1 MAENNV
7 LRRDVVQIGFEVE
20 NDPFSNLNSELDAID
35 QSTAKVV
42 EEAEKA
48 TAKIEAVGK
57 ATDGMSASTNAL
69 NAENDFGKFAK
80 SIEEADEKCE
90 IAAAN
95 LNSELETSVNIQDEL
110 TSSMS
115 AAEKVMNEYAENGK
129 MSAESSEAMQRATQ
143 EASSAFDE
151 LKAAQDKAKA
161 AMDAYDAIMISGTTD
176 TDKLAEAERNASQA
190 ASELAS
196 ANQRA
201 NEATS
206 NLNHATE
213 NVSETA
219 VSAIETISNTLIAAK
234 IADIVSDVTSK
245 VIDMT
250 NAFSDAEAVVVNATG
265 ASGKALDGLDSSMT
279 KAFANHHDDI
289 GTTAAAIGEVNT
301 RMALTGQTLTDV
313 TGKFLDFSQIT
324 GSDVVGSV
332 QNVTKIMNKWGVEK
346 SNVESILDRLAYAG
360 QIAGISVDALS
371 SDLIN
376 SSSAFQQMGITLD
389 GAISLLSA
397 FELQGISS
405 GSALTAMRTAVNGFS
420 KDGLNAS
427 TALRSVI
434 NEIATM
440 ENSADATA
448 LACETFGSKAGVE
461 MATAIRS
468 GIISVEMLSASLDE
482 ADGTLQKTAETGE
495 TLSQKWE
502 TASNKLE
509 ASFSSVVSPAVEE
522 VSGGI
527 AELTDNFG
535 EFLMEN
541 PAVTKAIT
549 ALAVGLGVAS
559 VSIAAVT
566 FATTVAIPAITA
578 LGSAINFA
586 LGPIGWIAAGAT
598 VLTGGIMLL
607 QSAFDDTDNSVE
619 DYNGTLEECRKEIER
634 TSDAH
639 RKAVARYGENSEAA
653 KKLEGNLEK
662 LNAQYRKGGGAI
674 AELEQSIQATTD
686 AYIQLS
692 SAQNKAMQS
701 IEDNQIQGLQ
711 AVSMLEALSSKAEIT
726 SSDLDIMASYADYL
740 NDTFNCNIKVNYE
753 TGELTGFNPEV
764 VAQQIIDVANDNR
777 VKSAMSYLT
786 GSDFTEGY
794 LDAIDEFSKASIELQ
809 KAEAAYQEGYEKSGR
824 YGGYTDGGRLKEAQ
838 KAMESAQ
845 ATLDG
850 FNSDLEY
857 YGSVVDETGKTTE
870 ILRKSFE
877 DTAKSGGK
885 FVSVS
890 EALSDGMESVSDG
903 TSEAQRAVSKFNDEI
918 YNLALSYDA
927 AYEAASQSIEGQY
940 ALWDKVEAV
949 ATTSIYD
956 INSALESQ
964 NAYWESYSSN
974 LATLQ
979 ERASGIEG
987 LSDMLAT
994 MADGSEESAS
1004 ALAALAGASDEELS
1018 SVVANWENVKANQDE
1033 AARSMADTA
1042 TQFSEKVSQMEG
1054 DMQDLISEMDM
1065 ADTAQANATRTVNA
1079 YMDALLNG
1087 INGRRGEV
1095 TSAIQSLMN
1104 AGSATGITV
1113 SAPAVEHNATGT
1125 MNSADVFV
1133 AGEEGPEL
1141 VVGKGGSTVFPTGET
1156 NRIVDAV
1163 RDFSGGYTPQNSGI
1177 QPRNQTIVKN
1187 ETYAPNFVL
1196 NMNGASATT
1205 ENKRKVQRWI
1215 KESIAT
1221 VFEELSSN
1229 NDPILEG

>member
-1 MAENNV
+1 MADKNV
-7 LRRDVVQIGFEVE
+7 LRRDVVQIGFEIE
-20 NDPFSNLNSELDAID
+20 NDPFADLKNELDEMNQSTEKVIESAQEAADKVSSVGDSSSDLSDTASEFENLNNEIESSIGVHEELSVAEQEAMSATNELAESEVNATAAADEFSDATQRASESAD
-35 QSTAKVV
+35 ELGESS
-42 EEAEKA
+42 EEASDSTVNA
-48 TAKIEAVGK
+48 IQNI
-57 ATDGMSASTNAL
+57 ASTM
-69 NAENDFGKFAK
+69 
-80 SIEEADEKCE
+80 
-90 IAAAN
+90 IAAA
-95 LNSELETSVNIQDEL
+95 IAD
-110 TSSMS
+110 
-115 AAEKVMNEYAENGK
+115 KVM
-129 MSAESSEAMQRATQ
+129 
-143 EASSAFDE
+143 
-151 LKAAQDKAKA
+151 
-161 AMDAYDAIMISGTTD
+161 
-176 TDKLAEAERNASQA
+176 
-190 ASELAS
+190 
-196 ANQRA
+196 
-201 NEATS
+201 
-206 NLNHATE
+206 
-213 NVSETA
+213 
-219 VSAIETISNTLIAAK
+219 
-234 IADIVSDVTSK
+234 DVTNK

-250 NAFSDAEAVVVNATG
+250 NAFSDAESVIVKATG
-265 ASGKALDGLDSSMT
+265 ASGKALEGLDSSMT
-279 KAFANHHDDI
+279 DAFATHHDDI
-289 GTTAAAIGEVNT
+289 GTTAAAIGEINT
-301 RMALTGQTLTDV
+301 RMALTGQALTEV
-313 TGKFLDFSQIT
+313 TGKFLDFSRIT

-332 QNVTKIMNKWGVEK
+332 QNVTKIMNKWGIEQE
-346 SNVESILDRLAYAG
+346 NVESVLDRLAYAG
-360 QIAGISVDALS
+360 QIAGISVDSLS

-376 SSSAFQQMGITLD
+376 SSAAFQEMEISLD

-420 KDGLNAS
+420 KDGLDAS
-427 TALRSVI
+427 AALRNVI

-440 ENSADATA
+440 ENQADATA

-461 MATAIRS
+461 MALAIRS
-468 GIISVEMLSASLDE
+468 GTISVDMFNASLSA
-482 ADGTLQKTAETGE
+482 ADGTLQKTAETSE
-495 TLSQKWE
+495 TLSEKWE

-509 ASFSSVVSPAVEE
+509 ASFTSVLSPAVDV
-522 VSGGI
+522 VSSGF
-527 AELTDNFG
+527 AEITDKAG
-535 EFLMEN
+535 DFLMEH
-541 PAVTKAIT
+541 PAVAKAIT
-549 ALAVGLGVAS
+549 AIAVGLGVAAA
-559 VSIAAVT
+559 SIAAVT

-578 LGSAINFA
+578 FGSAINFA

-598 VLTGGIMLL
+598 ALVGGIMLI
-607 QSAFDDTDNSVE
+607 SEAFDDSDDSVE

-845 ATLDG
+845 ATLDS

-877 DTAKSGGK
+877 DTAKSGGR

-949 ATTSIYD
+949 ATTSISD

-987 LSDMLAT
+987 LSDLLAT

-1004 ALAALAGASDEELS
+1004 AIAALAGASDEELS

-1033 AARSMADTA
+1033 AAKSMADTA

-1065 ADTAQANATRTVNA
+1065 ADTAQANASRTVNA
-1079 YMDALLNG
+1079 YMDALLSG

-1095 TSAIQSLMN
+1095 TSAIQSLMD

-1113 SAPAVEHNATGT
+1113 TAPVEHNATGT

-1215 KESIAT
+1215 KESISEI
-1221 VFEELSSN
+1221 FENLASDNE
-1229 NDPILEG
+1229 PIVEV

>member
-151 LKAAQDKAKA
+151 LKVAQDKAKA

-332 QNVTKIMNKWGVEK
+332 QNVTKIMNKWGVEQ

-440 ENSADATA
+440 ENSAEATA

-468 GIISVEMLSASLDE
+468 GVISVEMLSASLDE

-662 LNAQYRKGGGAI
+662 LNAQYRKGGGVL
-674 AELEQSIQATTD
+674 AELEESIKANTE
-686 AYIQLS
+686 AFEELS
-692 SAQNKAMQS
+692 KAQDKAMSS
-701 IEDNQIQGLQ
+701 IEENQVQGFQ
-711 AVSMLEALSSKAEIT
+711 AVSMLEALSSRTQLTTA
-726 SSDLDIMASYADYL
+726 DLDVMSQYADYL

-753 TGELTGFNPEV
+753 TGELTGFNPEL
-764 VAQQIIDVANDNR
+764 VAQQIIDVTNEKR
-777 VKSAMSYLT
+777 VQQAMDFLT
-786 GSDFTEGY
+786 NTDFTNDYIEAVNHLIRAREEFQKIENSIDPESSYQWWDYIGY
-794 LDAIDEFSKASIELQ
+794 E
-809 KAEAAYQEGYEKSGR
+809 EAAQAVEDAESEM
-824 YGGYTDGGRLKEAQ
+824 DRL
-838 KAMESAQ
+838 
-845 ATLDG
+845 
-850 FNSDLEY
+850 NSQLEQN
-857 YGSVVDETGKTTE
+857 GAIIDETGKTTE

-877 DTAKSGGK
+877 ESAKSGGR

-890 EALSDGMESVSDG
+890 EALSDGMSDLSDG

-918 YNLALSYDA
+918 YNLALSYDV

-974 LATLQ
+974 LEALQ

-987 LSDMLAT
+987 LSDLLAT

-1004 ALAALAGASDEELS
+1004 AIAALAGASDEELS

-1065 ADTAQANATRTVNA
+1065 AETAQANATRTVNA

-1113 SAPAVEHNATGT
+1113 TAPAVEHNATGT

-1215 KESIAT
+1215 KESISEI
-1221 VFEELSSN
+1221 FENLASDNE
-1229 NDPILEG
+1229 PIVEV

>member
-1 MAENNV
+1 MADKNV
-7 LRRDVVQIGFEVE
+7 LRRDVVQIGFEIE
-20 NDPFSNLNSELDAID
+20 NDPFADLKNELDEMNQSTEKVIESAQEAADKVSSVGDSSSDLSDTASEFENLNNEIESSIGVHEELSVAEQEAMSATNELAESEVNATAAADEFSDATQRASESAD
-35 QSTAKVV
+35 ELGESS
-42 EEAEKA
+42 EEASDSTVSA
-48 TAKIEAVGK
+48 IQNI
-57 ATDGMSASTNAL
+57 ASTM
-69 NAENDFGKFAK
+69 
-80 SIEEADEKCE
+80 
-90 IAAAN
+90 IAAA
-95 LNSELETSVNIQDEL
+95 IAD
-110 TSSMS
+110 
-115 AAEKVMNEYAENGK
+115 KVM
-129 MSAESSEAMQRATQ
+129 
-143 EASSAFDE
+143 
-151 LKAAQDKAKA
+151 
-161 AMDAYDAIMISGTTD
+161 
-176 TDKLAEAERNASQA
+176 
-190 ASELAS
+190 
-196 ANQRA
+196 
-201 NEATS
+201 
-206 NLNHATE
+206 
-213 NVSETA
+213 
-219 VSAIETISNTLIAAK
+219 
-234 IADIVSDVTSK
+234 DVTNK

-250 NAFSDAEAVVVNATG
+250 NAFSDAESVIVKATG
-265 ASGKALDGLDSSMT
+265 ASGESLEGLDSSMT
-279 KAFANHHDDI
+279 DAFANHHDDI
-289 GTTAAAIGEVNT
+289 GLTAAAIGEINT
-301 RMALTGQTLTDV
+301 RMALTGQSLTEV
-313 TGKFLDFSQIT
+313 TGKFLDFSRIT

-332 QNVTKIMNKWGVEK
+332 QNVTKIMNKWGIEQE
-346 SNVESILDRLAYAG
+346 NVESVLDRLAYAG
-360 QIAGISVDALS
+360 QIAGISVDSLS

-376 SSSAFQQMGITLD
+376 SSSAFQEMGVSLD

-420 KDGLNAS
+420 KDGLEAS

-440 ENSADATA
+440 ENTADATA
-448 LACETFGSKAGVE
+448 LSCETFGSKAGVE

-468 GIISVEMLSASLDE
+468 GVISVEMLSASLDE

-559 VSIAAVT
+559 ASIAAVT

-662 LNAQYRKGGGAI
+662 LNAQYRKGGGTL
-674 AELEQSIQATTD
+674 AELEERIKSNT
-686 AYIQLS
+686 
-692 SAQNKAMQS
+692 SALEEMARAQDNAMNS
-701 IEDNQIQGLQ
+701 IENSQVQGLQ
-711 AVSMLEALSSKAEIT
+711 AVSMLEALSSRTQLTTA
-726 SSDLDIMASYADYL
+726 DLDVMSQYANYL

-753 TGELTGFNPEV
+753 TGELTGFNPEL
-764 VAQQIIDVANDNR
+764 VAQQIIDVANDQRIKTAISNI
-777 VKSAMSYLT
+777 T
-786 GSDFTEGY
+786 NEDFTQSY
-794 LDAIDEFSKASIELQ
+794 IKAITDYTEVKAQ
-809 KAEAAYQEGYEKSGR
+809 FDKAEADWIKAQQMSGFIGDQQTAYEN
-824 YGGYTDGGRLKEAQ
+824 LKIALIGAEEELNKANEA
-838 KAMESAQ
+838 
-845 ATLDG
+845 
-850 FNSDLEY
+850 LEVN
-857 YGSVVDETGKTTE
+857 GAIIDETGKTTE

-877 DTAKSGGK
+877 ESAKSGGR

-890 EALSDGMESVSDG
+890 EALSDGMEDLSDG
-903 TSEAQRAVSKFNDEI
+903 TSEAQRAVSRFNDEI

-949 ATTSIYD
+949 ATTSISD

-964 NAYWESYSSN
+964 NVYWESYSSN

-1004 ALAALAGASDEELS
+1004 AIAALAGASDEELS

-1033 AARSMADTA
+1033 AAKSMADTA

-1065 ADTAQANATRTVNA
+1065 ADTAQANASRTVNA
-1079 YMDALLNG
+1079 YMDALLSG

-1095 TSAIQSLMN
+1095 TTAIQSLMN

-1113 SAPAVEHNATGT
+1113 TAPVEHNATGT

-1215 KESIAT
+1215 KESISEI
-1221 VFEELSSN
+1221 FENLASDNE
-1229 NDPILEG
+1229 PIVEV